1 MNLPWK
7 EKITVSIVS
16 HGHGAMVTELIRQL
30 LECPEIGQI
39 VVTLNIPEPLSLPPD
54 SRVHNV
60 RPKGF
65 GSNHNAAFGYC
76 LSPYFLVLNPDVVL
90 KLNPFPALLEAL
102 QLDRA
107 GLVSPKATGVDG
119 TMQDCWRHFPTLRGL
134 IIKLLGTDDGS
145 YKNTSYASTGSAFP
159 VDWVSGLCMLFPSTI
174 FTRLNGFDESYFLY
188 YEDVDICVR
197 IWRSGYRVMACPSAC
212 LIHDGQ
218 RASRR
223 NREHAKWHLMSMLKY
238 FMKYWFRL
246 PRKSQSRKLQA

>member
-1 MNLPWK
+1 MKSL
-7 EKITVSIVS
+7 TVSIVS
-16 HGHGAMVTELIRQL
+16 HAHGAMVSILAKQL
-30 LECPEIGQI
+30 LALPEVAKLLI
-39 VVTLNIPEPLSLPPD
+39 TRNIPEDAQALDDP
-54 SRVHNV
+54 RVTYIDNAK
-60 RPKGF
+60 PKGF
-65 GSNHNAAFGYC
+65 GANHNAAFTHC
-76 LSPYFLVLNPDVVL
+76 QTPFFLVLNPDVVL

-145 YKNTSYASTGSAFP
+145 YKSTSYASTSSAFP
-159 VDWVSGLCMLFPSTI
+159 VDWVSGLCMLFPSTV

-197 IWRSGYRVMACPSAC
+197 IWRSGYRVLACPSAC